1 MGGFQKPLDQESY
14 KMLPWE
20 NCSKVFWSIEDEKF
34 KLYVSLRIMLQYVE
48 LKMYAY
54 VNSKEADMHLN
65 GNQHSNVFS

>member
-34 KLYVSLRIMLQYVE
+34 KLYVSLRIML
-48 LKMYAY
+48 
-54 VNSKEADMHLN
+54 
-65 GNQHSNVFS
+65 